1 MTQLDLNYG
10 NQVTLADRNNETM
23 QMIQAGVFGETLEEK
38 LEREYVD
45 YMEENIDIIAEEKG
59 G

>member
-1 MTQLDLNYG
+1 MTQLPLHYS